1 MPRKFGAD
9 EEFLYSEDT
18 MLNIVNPYAGLLS
31 SEEEKKLGEQARTMG
46 LLNLASTLFAA
57 GGPSPVRQKL
67 GTAFAQGIPA
77 YMQGVQGTYEQ
88 GVNAMLTKEKI
99 EEMRRKRTEV
109 EQIRKLAPQLFQ
121 VTRAEPTTGAFDLGG
136 MGPVPEQPITGVRIN
151 RELLPAL
158 GALGPAGMEYASQV
172 AQFEKSLRPERVTLK
187 PGEQVIEPETGRVVA
202 KVAPTPDKVD
212 LGTHIAFYDP
222 QNPGKPIIT
231 LPKGKDP
238 KDLTS
243 TELQVGGQFNTQAAP
258 FISLGQNY
266 KKIETAAKNPSAA
279 GDISLIF
286 GYMKLLDPASVVREG
301 EFATA
306 QNAGNI
312 PESIYGMYNRAI
324 RGERLAP
331 TIREDF
337 LGQAKNLVRSQQEI
351 YKQTIEPRFDS
362 IVQSAKL
369 NKQNVMFNPFAGID
383 LTQTQTPQPQT
394 IKREIPTISQTMQSG
409 VTSGIKIRR
418 IGD

>member
-1 MPRKFGAD
+1 MATLQELLGGGLP
-9 EEFLYSEDT
+9 
-18 MLNIVNPYAGLLS
+18 PGLLS
-31 SEEEKKLGEQARTMG
+31 PAQQQAAEQRAQNALLTNLGFALLQSSRGQPGQRKPSIGQVIGQAGPVG
-46 LLNLASTLFAA
+46 LQAYQQSFDKTLADVLRS
-57 GGPSPVRQKL
+57 
-67 GTAFAQGIPA
+67 
-77 YMQGVQGTYEQ
+77 VQVAE
-88 GVNAMLTKEKI
+88 LK
-99 EEMRRKRTEV
+99 RKQDVAT
-109 EQIRKLAPQLFQ
+109 QLQTLAPKLLEAQ
-121 VTRAEPTTGAFDLGG
+121 RAPSQTIYDVEGETTVPGA
-136 MGPVPEQPITGVRIN
+136 ITGYGIN
-151 RELLPAL
+151 KQMLPAL
-158 GALGPAGMEYASQV
+158 MALGPEGMDYATKIS
-172 AQFEKSLRPERVTLK
+172 QFEKSLRPERVTLK

-222 QNPGKPIIT
+222 QNPGRPIIT

-243 TELQVGGQFNTQAAP
+243 IELQVGGQFNTQAAP

-312 PESIYGMYNRAI
+312 PESVYGMYNRAI

-362 IVQSAKL
+362 IVQSANL

-383 LTQTQTPQPQT
+383 LTQTQAPPSQT
-394 IKREIPTISQTMQSG
+394 TKREVPTISQTMQSG

>member
-1 MPRKFGAD
+1 MN
-9 EEFLYSEDT
+9 EELFKALG
-18 MLNIVNPYAGLLS
+18 LNPETAREKAFTQGLLGSIFQAAALSGPQARPVGTLQGLGQIGLAGLGAYES
-31 SEEEKKLGEQARTMG
+31 SFDKT
-46 LLNLASTLFAA
+46 LADAL
-57 GGPSPVRQKL
+57 R
-67 GTAFAQGIPA
+67 
-77 YMQGVQGTYEQ
+77 GVQVAE
-88 GVNAMLTKEKI
+88 LK
-99 EEMRRKRTEV
+99 RKQDVATQLRT
-109 EQIRKLAPQLFQ
+109 LAPKLLETQ
-121 VTRAEPTTGAFDLGG
+121 RAPSQTIYDVEGEATVPGA
-136 MGPVPEQPITGVRIN
+136 ITGYGIN
-151 RELLPAL
+151 KQMLPAL
-158 GALGPAGMEYASQV
+158 MALGPEGMDYAAKIS
-172 AQFEKSLRPERVTLK
+172 QFEKSLRPERVTLK

-222 QNPGKPIIT
+222 QNPGRPIIT

-312 PESIYGMYNRAI
+312 PESVYGMYNRAI

-362 IVQSAKL
+362 IVQSANL

-383 LTQTQTPQPQT
+383 LTQTQAPPSQT
-394 IKREIPTISQTMQSG
+394 TKREVPTISQTMQSG

>member
-1 MPRKFGAD
+1 MNEELFG
-9 EEFLYSEDT
+9 L
-18 MLNIVNPYAGLLS
+18 LGINPESAKEKAFTRGLLGAIAQAAALSGPQARPVGNLQGLGQIGLAGLGAYES
-31 SEEEKKLGEQARTMG
+31 SFDKT
-46 LLNLASTLFAA
+46 LADAL
-57 GGPSPVRQKL
+57 R
-67 GTAFAQGIPA
+67 
-77 YMQGVQGTYEQ
+77 GVQVAE
-88 GVNAMLTKEKI
+88 LK
-99 EEMRRKRTEV
+99 RKQDVATQLRT
-109 EQIRKLAPQLFQ
+109 LAPKLLETQ
-121 VTRAEPTTGAFDLGG
+121 RAPSQTIYDVEGEATVPGA
-136 MGPVPEQPITGVRIN
+136 ITGYGIN
-151 RELLPAL
+151 KQMLPAL
-158 GALGPAGMEYASQV
+158 MALGPEGMDYAAKIS
-172 AQFEKSLRPERVTLK
+172 QFEKSLRPERVTLK

-222 QNPGKPIIT
+222 QNPGRPIIT

-362 IVQSAKL
+362 IVQSANL

-383 LTQTQTPQPQT
+383 LTQTQAPPSQT
-394 IKREIPTISQTMQSG
+394 TKREVPTISQTMQSG

>member
-1 MPRKFGAD
+1 MATLQDFIGGGIP
-9 EEFLYSEDT
+9 
-18 MLNIVNPYAGLLS
+18 AGLLDPAQMQAAEQRAQNS
-31 SEEEKKLGEQARTMG
+31 ALINTFFSVLQASRGQPGQGRPGIGQIVGQAGPVGLQAYQQSFDRTLADALKGLQISE
-46 LLNLASTLFAA
+46 F
-57 GGPSPVRQKL
+57 
-67 GTAFAQGIPA
+67 
-77 YMQGVQGTYEQ
+77 
-88 GVNAMLTKEKI
+88 
-99 EEMRRKRTEV
+99 RRKQE
-109 EQIRKLAPQLFQ
+109 EAEKIRKLAPQVFQ

-158 GALGPAGMEYASQV
+158 GAIGPAGMEYASQV

-222 QNPGKPIIT
+222 QNPGRPIIT

-351 YKQTIEPRFDS
+351 YKQTIEPRFES
-362 IVQSAKL
+362 IVQSANL

-383 LTQTQTPQPQT
+383 LTQTQAPPSQT
-394 IKREIPTISQTMQSG
+394 TKREVPTISQTMQSG

>member
-1 MPRKFGAD
+1 MATLQDFIGGGIP
-9 EEFLYSEDT
+9 
-18 MLNIVNPYAGLLS
+18 AGLLDQEQMQAAEQRAQNS
-31 SEEEKKLGEQARTMG
+31 ALINTFFSVLQGSRGQPGQGRPGLGQIVGQAGPVG
-46 LLNLASTLFAA
+46 LQAYQQSFDKTLADALK
-57 GGPSPVRQKL
+57 GLQIQEL
-67 GTAFAQGIPA
+67 
-77 YMQGVQGTYEQ
+77 
-88 GVNAMLTKEKI
+88 
-99 EEMRRKRTEV
+99 RRKQE
-109 EQIRKLAPQLFQ
+109 EAEKIRKLAPQVFQ
-121 VTRAEPTTGAFDLGG
+121 VTRAEPTTGPFDLGG
-136 MGPVPEQPITGVRIN
+136 MGPVPEQPITGVRVN

-222 QNPGKPIIT
+222 QNPARPIIT

-394 IKREIPTISQTMQSG
+394 TKTEIPTIRQTMQSG

>member
-1 MPRKFGAD
+1 MATLNEILGG
-9 EEFLYSEDT
+9 DT
-18 MLNIVNPYAGLLS
+18 TLAGLL
-31 SEEEKKLGEQARTMG
+31 GADAQAQAEQRAQNAA
-46 LLNLASTLFAA
+46 LLNFGLNALLRSQGQPGQPRQGLGQILAAS
-57 GGPSPVRQKL
+57 
-67 GTAFAQGIPA
+67 GIPA
-77 YMQGVQGTYEQ
+77 VSAYQQSFDKTLTDAVKGLQVQE
-88 GVNAMLTKEKI
+88 LL
-99 EEMRRKRTEV
+99 RKRQES
-109 EQIRKLAPQLFQ
+109 EQIRKLAPQVFQ

-136 MGPVPEQPITGVRIN
+136 MGPVPEQPITGVRVN

-222 QNPGKPIIT
+222 QNPTKPIIT

-351 YKQTIEPRFDS
+351 YKQTIEPRFES
-362 IVQSAKL
+362 IVQSANL

-394 IKREIPTISQTMQSG
+394 TKREIPTISQTMQSG

>member
-1 MPRKFGAD
+1 M
-9 EEFLYSEDT
+9 EDDILSLLDPT
-18 MLNIVNPYAGLLS
+18 GGLRQRA
-31 SEEEKKLGEQARTMG
+31 EGQARSQG
-46 LLNLASTLFAA
+46 LLNLGFALLQASRGQPGQGKPSLGQVIGQAGPVGLQAYQQTFDKTLADA
-57 GGPSPVRQKL
+57 LRG
-67 GTAFAQGIPA
+67 
-77 YMQGVQGTYEQ
+77 MQIQ
-88 GVNAMLTKEKI
+88 
-99 EEMRRKRTEV
+99 EMKKKQAEA
-109 EQIRKLAPQLFQ
+109 EQIRRIAPQVFQ

-136 MGPVPEQPITGVRIN
+136 MGPVPEQPITGVRVN

-158 GALGPAGMEYASQV
+158 AALGPSGMEYASQV

-222 QNPGKPIIT
+222 QNPGRPIIT

-312 PESIYGMYNRAI
+312 PESVYGMYNRAV

-337 LGQAKNLVRSQQEI
+337 LSQAKNLVRSQQEI
-351 YKQTIEPRFDS
+351 YQQTVEPRFDS
-362 IVQSAKL
+362 IVRSANL

-383 LTQTQTPQPQT
+383 ITPTQAQPQAT
-394 IKREIPTISQTMQSG
+394 KKEIPTVSQMMQGG
-409 VTSGIKIRR
+409 VTGGITVRR
-418 IGD
+418 IRD

>member
-1 MPRKFGAD
+1 MATLQDFIGGGIP
-9 EEFLYSEDT
+9 
-18 MLNIVNPYAGLLS
+18 AGLLDPAQQQAAEQRAQNS
-31 SEEEKKLGEQARTMG
+31 ALINTFFSVLQASRGQPGQGRPGIGQIVGQAGPVGLQAYQQSFDRTLADTLKGLQVSE
-46 LLNLASTLFAA
+46 F
-57 GGPSPVRQKL
+57 
-67 GTAFAQGIPA
+67 
-77 YMQGVQGTYEQ
+77 
-88 GVNAMLTKEKI
+88 
-99 EEMRRKRTEV
+99 RRKQE
-109 EQIRKLAPQLFQ
+109 EAEKIRKLAPQVFQ

-136 MGPVPEQPITGVRIN
+136 MGPVPEQPITGVRVN

-222 QNPGKPIIT
+222 QNPGRPIIT

-362 IVQSAKL
+362 IVQSANL

-383 LTQTQTPQPQT
+383 LTQTQAPPSQT
-394 IKREIPTISQTMQSG
+394 TKREVPTISQTMQSG

>member
-1 MPRKFGAD
+1 MATLQELLGGGLP
-9 EEFLYSEDT
+9 
-18 MLNIVNPYAGLLS
+18 PGLLS
-31 SEEEKKLGEQARTMG
+31 PAQQQAAEQRAQNALLTNLGFALLQSSRGQPGQGKPSLGQAIGQAGPVG
-46 LLNLASTLFAA
+46 LQAYQQSFDKTLADVLRS
-57 GGPSPVRQKL
+57 
-67 GTAFAQGIPA
+67 
-77 YMQGVQGTYEQ
+77 VQVAE
-88 GVNAMLTKEKI
+88 LK
-99 EEMRRKRTEV
+99 RKQDVAT
-109 EQIRKLAPQLFQ
+109 QLQTLAPKFLEAQ
-121 VTRAEPTTGAFDLGG
+121 RAPSQTIYDVEGETTVPGA
-136 MGPVPEQPITGVRIN
+136 ITGYGIN
-151 RELLPAL
+151 KQMLPAL
-158 GALGPAGMEYASQV
+158 MALGPEGMDYATKIS
-172 AQFEKSLRPERVTLK
+172 QFEKSLRPERVTLK

-222 QNPGKPIIT
+222 QNPGRPIIT

-243 TELQVGGQFNTQAAP
+243 IELQVGGQFNTQAAP

-312 PESIYGMYNRAI
+312 PESVYGMYNRAI

-362 IVQSAKL
+362 IVQSANL

-383 LTQTQTPQPQT
+383 LTQTQAPPSQT
-394 IKREIPTISQTMQSG
+394 TKREVPTISQTMQSG

>member
-1 MPRKFGAD
+1 MNEELFGLLGIKPETAR
-9 EEFLYSEDT
+9 EKAFTQGLLGAIAQAAALSGPQARPVGN
-18 MLNIVNPYAGLLS
+18 LQGLGQIGLAGLGAYES
-31 SEEEKKLGEQARTMG
+31 SFDKT
-46 LLNLASTLFAA
+46 LADAL
-57 GGPSPVRQKL
+57 R
-67 GTAFAQGIPA
+67 
-77 YMQGVQGTYEQ
+77 GVQVAE
-88 GVNAMLTKEKI
+88 LK
-99 EEMRRKRTEV
+99 RKQDVATQLRT
-109 EQIRKLAPQLFQ
+109 LAPKLLETQ
-121 VTRAEPTTGAFDLGG
+121 RAPSQTIYDVEGEATVPGA
-136 MGPVPEQPITGVRIN
+136 ITGYGIN
-151 RELLPAL
+151 KQMLPAL
-158 GALGPAGMEYASQV
+158 MALGPEGMDYAAKIS
-172 AQFEKSLRPERVTLK
+172 QFEKSLRPERVTLK

-222 QNPGKPIIT
+222 QNPGRPIIT

-312 PESIYGMYNRAI
+312 PESVYGMYNRAI

-362 IVQSAKL
+362 IVQSANL

-383 LTQTQTPQPQT
+383 LTQTQAPPSQT
-394 IKREIPTISQTMQSG
+394 TKREVPTISQTMQSG

>member
-1 MPRKFGAD
+1 M
-9 EEFLYSEDT
+9 
-18 MLNIVNPYAGLLS
+18 
-31 SEEEKKLGEQARTMG
+31 
-46 LLNLASTLFAA
+46 
-57 GGPSPVRQKL
+57 
-67 GTAFAQGIPA
+67 
-77 YMQGVQGTYEQ
+77 
-88 GVNAMLTKEKI
+88 
-99 EEMRRKRTEV
+99 
-109 EQIRKLAPQLFQ
+109 
-121 VTRAEPTTGAFDLGG
+121 
-136 MGPVPEQPITGVRIN
+136 
-151 RELLPAL
+151 LPAL
-158 GALGPAGMEYASQV
+158 MALGPEGMDYAAKIS
-172 AQFEKSLRPERVTLK
+172 QFEKSLRPERVTLK

-222 QNPGKPIIT
+222 QNPGRPIIT

-312 PESIYGMYNRAI
+312 PESVYGMYNRAI

-362 IVQSAKL
+362 IVQSANL

-383 LTQTQTPQPQT
+383 LTQTQAPPSQT
-394 IKREIPTISQTMQSG
+394 TKREVPTISQTMQSG

>member
-1 MPRKFGAD
+1 MATLQDFIGGGIP
-9 EEFLYSEDT
+9 
-18 MLNIVNPYAGLLS
+18 AGLLDPAQMQAAEQRAQNS
-31 SEEEKKLGEQARTMG
+31 ALINTFFSVLQASRGQPGQGRPGLGQIVGQAGPVGLQAYQQSFDRTLADTLKGLQVSE
-46 LLNLASTLFAA
+46 F
-57 GGPSPVRQKL
+57 
-67 GTAFAQGIPA
+67 
-77 YMQGVQGTYEQ
+77 
-88 GVNAMLTKEKI
+88 
-99 EEMRRKRTEV
+99 RRKQE
-109 EQIRKLAPQLFQ
+109 EAEKIRKLAPQVFQ

-136 MGPVPEQPITGVRIN
+136 MGPVPEQPITGVRVN

-222 QNPGKPIIT
+222 QNPGRPIIT

-362 IVQSAKL
+362 IVQSANL

-383 LTQTQTPQPQT
+383 LTQTQAPPSQT
-394 IKREIPTISQTMQSG
+394 TKREVPTISQTMQSG

>member
-1 MPRKFGAD
+1 MATLQDFIGGGIP
-9 EEFLYSEDT
+9 
-18 MLNIVNPYAGLLS
+18 AGLLDPAQMQAAEQRAQNS
-31 SEEEKKLGEQARTMG
+31 ALINTFFSVLQASRGQPGQGRPGIGQIVGQAGPVGLQAYQQSFDRTLADTLKGLQVSE
-46 LLNLASTLFAA
+46 F
-57 GGPSPVRQKL
+57 
-67 GTAFAQGIPA
+67 
-77 YMQGVQGTYEQ
+77 
-88 GVNAMLTKEKI
+88 
-99 EEMRRKRTEV
+99 RRKQE
-109 EQIRKLAPQLFQ
+109 EAEKIRKLAPQVFQ

-136 MGPVPEQPITGVRIN
+136 MGPVPEQPITGVRVN

-222 QNPGKPIIT
+222 QNPGRPIIT

-243 TELQVGGQFNTQAAP
+243 IELQVGGQFNTQAAP

-312 PESIYGMYNRAI
+312 PESVYGMYNRAI

-362 IVQSAKL
+362 IVQSANL

-383 LTQTQTPQPQT
+383 LTQTQAPPSQT
-394 IKREIPTISQTMQSG
+394 TKREVPTISQTMQSG

>member
-1 MPRKFGAD
+1 MATLQELLGGGLP
-9 EEFLYSEDT
+9 
-18 MLNIVNPYAGLLS
+18 PGLLS
-31 SEEEKKLGEQARTMG
+31 PAQQQAAEQRAQNALLTNLGFALLQSSRGQPGQGKPSLGQAIGQAGPVG
-46 LLNLASTLFAA
+46 LQAYQQSFDKTLADVLRS
-57 GGPSPVRQKL
+57 
-67 GTAFAQGIPA
+67 
-77 YMQGVQGTYEQ
+77 VQVAE
-88 GVNAMLTKEKI
+88 LK
-99 EEMRRKRTEV
+99 RKQDVAT
-109 EQIRKLAPQLFQ
+109 QLQTLAPKLLEAQ
-121 VTRAEPTTGAFDLGG
+121 RAPSQTIYDVEGETTVPGA
-136 MGPVPEQPITGVRIN
+136 ITGYGIN
-151 RELLPAL
+151 KQMLPAL
-158 GALGPAGMEYASQV
+158 MALGPEGMDYATKIS
-172 AQFEKSLRPERVTLK
+172 QFEKSLRPERVTLK

-222 QNPGKPIIT
+222 QNPGRPIIT

-243 TELQVGGQFNTQAAP
+243 IELQVGGQFNTQAAP

-312 PESIYGMYNRAI
+312 PESVYGMYNRAI

-362 IVQSAKL
+362 IVQSANL

-383 LTQTQTPQPQT
+383 LTQTQAPPSQT
-394 IKREIPTISQTMQSG
+394 TKREVPTISQTMQSG

>member
-1 MPRKFGAD
+1 MN
-9 EEFLYSEDT
+9 EELLKALG
-18 MLNIVNPYAGLLS
+18 LNPETAKEKAFTQGLLGAIFQAAS
-31 SEEEKKLGEQARTMG
+31 LSGPQAR
-46 LLNLASTLFAA
+46 
-57 GGPSPVRQKL
+57 PV
-67 GTAFAQGIPA
+67 GTAQGLGQIGLTA
-77 YMQGVQGTYEQ
+77 LGRYESSFDKTLQ
-88 GVNAMLTKEKI
+88 DAIKGLQVKDLLEKRKES
-99 EEMRRKRTEV
+99 
-109 EQIRKLAPQLFQ
+109 EQIRRLAPQLFQ
-121 VTRAEPTTGAFDLGG
+121 TTRAPSQTIYDVEGETTIPGA
-136 MGPVPEQPITGVRIN
+136 VTGVSVN

-158 GALGPAGMEYASQV
+158 GALGPAGMEYASKV
-172 AQFEKSLRPERVTLK
+172 AEFEKSLRPERVTLK
-187 PGEQVIEPETGRVVA
+187 PGEQVIEPSTGRVVA

-312 PESIYGMYNRAI
+312 PESVYGMYNRAI

-362 IVQSAKL
+362 IVKDANL

-383 LTQTQTPQPQT
+383 LTS
-394 IKREIPTISQTMQSG
+394 SQTSPLAAEAPAAPSG
-409 VTSGIKIRR
+409 APKGSLRSILFPDRK
-418 IGD
+418 

>member
-1 MPRKFGAD
+1 MNEELFGLLGIKPETAR
-9 EEFLYSEDT
+9 EKAFTQGLLGAIAQAAALSGPQARPVGN
-18 MLNIVNPYAGLLS
+18 LQGLGQIGLAGLGGYESAMDKTLTDAI
-31 SEEEKKLGEQARTMG
+31 KG
-46 LLNLASTLFAA
+46 LQVKDLITKQ
-57 GGPSPVRQKL
+57 RE
-67 GTAFAQGIPA
+67 AQQLRA
-77 YMQGVQGTYEQ
+77 
-88 GVNAMLTKEKI
+88 L
-99 EEMRRKRTEV
+99 
-109 EQIRKLAPQLFQ
+109 LPQVFQ
-121 VTRAEPTTGAFDLGG
+121 TTRAPSQTIYDVEGETTVPGA
-136 MGPVPEQPITGVRIN
+136 VTGYAIN
-151 RELLPAL
+151 KQMLPAL
-158 GALGPAGMEYASQV
+158 MALGPAGMDYAAKIS
-172 AQFEKSLRPERVTLK
+172 QFEKSLRPERVTLK

-312 PESIYGMYNRAI
+312 PESVYGMYNRAI

-362 IVQSAKL
+362 IVQSANL

-383 LTQTQTPQPQT
+383 LTPTQAPPSQTTQ
-394 IKREIPTISQTMQSG
+394 REVPTIRQTMQSG

>member
-1 MPRKFGAD
+1 MATLQDFIGGGIP
-9 EEFLYSEDT
+9 
-18 MLNIVNPYAGLLS
+18 AGLLDPAQMQAAEQRAQNS
-31 SEEEKKLGEQARTMG
+31 ALINTFFSVLQASRGQPGQGRPGIGQIVGQAGPVGLQAYQQSFDKTLADTLKGLQVSE
-46 LLNLASTLFAA
+46 F
-57 GGPSPVRQKL
+57 
-67 GTAFAQGIPA
+67 
-77 YMQGVQGTYEQ
+77 
-88 GVNAMLTKEKI
+88 
-99 EEMRRKRTEV
+99 RRKQE
-109 EQIRKLAPQLFQ
+109 EAEKIRKLAPQVFQ

-136 MGPVPEQPITGVRIN
+136 MGPVPEQPITGVRVN

-222 QNPGKPIIT
+222 QNPGRPIIT

-362 IVQSAKL
+362 IVQSANL

-383 LTQTQTPQPQT
+383 LTQTQAPPSQT
-394 IKREIPTISQTMQSG
+394 TKREVPTISQTMQSG

>member
-1 MPRKFGAD
+1 MNEELFG
-9 EEFLYSEDT
+9 L
-18 MLNIVNPYAGLLS
+18 LGINPESAKEKAFTRGLLGAIAQAAALSGPQARPVGNLQGLGQIGLAGLGAYES
-31 SEEEKKLGEQARTMG
+31 SFDKT
-46 LLNLASTLFAA
+46 LADAL
-57 GGPSPVRQKL
+57 R
-67 GTAFAQGIPA
+67 
-77 YMQGVQGTYEQ
+77 GVQVAE
-88 GVNAMLTKEKI
+88 LK
-99 EEMRRKRTEV
+99 RKQDVATQLRT
-109 EQIRKLAPQLFQ
+109 LAPKLLETQ
-121 VTRAEPTTGAFDLGG
+121 RAPSQTIYDVEGETTVPGA
-136 MGPVPEQPITGVRIN
+136 ITGYGIN
-151 RELLPAL
+151 KQMLPAL
-158 GALGPAGMEYASQV
+158 MALGPEGMDYAAKIS
-172 AQFEKSLRPERVTLK
+172 QFEKSLRPERVTLK

-222 QNPGKPIIT
+222 QNPGRPIIT

-362 IVQSAKL
+362 IVQSANL

-383 LTQTQTPQPQT
+383 LTQTQAPPSQT
-394 IKREIPTISQTMQSG
+394 TKREVPTISQTMQSG

>member
-1 MPRKFGAD
+1 MNEELFG
-9 EEFLYSEDT
+9 L
-18 MLNIVNPYAGLLS
+18 LGINPESAKEKAFTKGLLGAIAQAAALSGPQARPVGNLQGLGQIGLAGLGAYES
-31 SEEEKKLGEQARTMG
+31 SFDKT
-46 LLNLASTLFAA
+46 LADAL
-57 GGPSPVRQKL
+57 R
-67 GTAFAQGIPA
+67 
-77 YMQGVQGTYEQ
+77 GVQVAE
-88 GVNAMLTKEKI
+88 LK
-99 EEMRRKRTEV
+99 RKQDVATQLRT
-109 EQIRKLAPQLFQ
+109 LAPKLLETQ
-121 VTRAEPTTGAFDLGG
+121 RAPSQTIYDVEGEATVPGA
-136 MGPVPEQPITGVRIN
+136 ITGYGIN
-151 RELLPAL
+151 KQMLPAL
-158 GALGPAGMEYASQV
+158 MALGPEGMDYAAKIS
-172 AQFEKSLRPERVTLK
+172 QFEKSLRPERVTLK

-222 QNPGKPIIT
+222 QNPGRPIIT

-312 PESIYGMYNRAI
+312 PESVYGMYNRAI

-362 IVQSAKL
+362 IVQSANL

-383 LTQTQTPQPQT
+383 LTQTQAPPSQT
-394 IKREIPTISQTMQSG
+394 TKREVPTISQTMQSG

>member
-1 MPRKFGAD
+1 MNEELFG
-9 EEFLYSEDT
+9 L
-18 MLNIVNPYAGLLS
+18 LGINPESAKEKAFTRGLLGAIAQAAALSGPQARPVGNLQGLGQIGLAGLGAYES
-31 SEEEKKLGEQARTMG
+31 SFDKT
-46 LLNLASTLFAA
+46 LADAL
-57 GGPSPVRQKL
+57 R
-67 GTAFAQGIPA
+67 
-77 YMQGVQGTYEQ
+77 GVQVAE
-88 GVNAMLTKEKI
+88 LK
-99 EEMRRKRTEV
+99 RKQDVATQLRT
-109 EQIRKLAPQLFQ
+109 LAPKLLETQ
-121 VTRAEPTTGAFDLGG
+121 RAPSQTIYDVEGETTVPGA
-136 MGPVPEQPITGVRIN
+136 ITGYGIN
-151 RELLPAL
+151 KQMLPAL
-158 GALGPAGMEYASQV
+158 MALGPEGMDYAAKIS
-172 AQFEKSLRPERVTLK
+172 QFEKSLRPERVTLK

-222 QNPGKPIIT
+222 QNPSRPIIT

-312 PESIYGMYNRAI
+312 PESVYGMYNRAI

-362 IVQSAKL
+362 IVQSANL

-383 LTQTQTPQPQT
+383 LTQTQAPPSQT
-394 IKREIPTISQTMQSG
+394 TKREVPTISQTMQSG

>member
-1 MPRKFGAD
+1 MATLQDFIGGGIP
-9 EEFLYSEDT
+9 
-18 MLNIVNPYAGLLS
+18 AGLLDPAQMQAAEQRAQNS
-31 SEEEKKLGEQARTMG
+31 ALINTFFSVLQASRGQPGQGRPGIGQIVGQAGPVGLQAYQQSFDRTLADTLKGLQVSE
-46 LLNLASTLFAA
+46 F
-57 GGPSPVRQKL
+57 
-67 GTAFAQGIPA
+67 
-77 YMQGVQGTYEQ
+77 
-88 GVNAMLTKEKI
+88 
-99 EEMRRKRTEV
+99 RRKQE
-109 EQIRKLAPQLFQ
+109 EAEKIRKLAPQVFQ

-222 QNPGKPIIT
+222 QNPGRPIIT

-243 TELQVGGQFNTQAAP
+243 IELQVGGQFNTQAAP

-312 PESIYGMYNRAI
+312 PESVYGMYNRAI

-362 IVQSAKL
+362 IVQSANL

-383 LTQTQTPQPQT
+383 LTQTQAPPSQT
-394 IKREIPTISQTMQSG
+394 TKREVPTISQTMQSG

>member
-1 MPRKFGAD
+1 MNEELFG
-9 EEFLYSEDT
+9 L
-18 MLNIVNPYAGLLS
+18 LGINPESAKEKAFTRGLLGAIAQAAALSGPQARPVGNLQGLGQIGLAGLGAYES
-31 SEEEKKLGEQARTMG
+31 SFDKT
-46 LLNLASTLFAA
+46 LADAL
-57 GGPSPVRQKL
+57 R
-67 GTAFAQGIPA
+67 
-77 YMQGVQGTYEQ
+77 GVQVAE
-88 GVNAMLTKEKI
+88 LK
-99 EEMRRKRTEV
+99 RKQDVATQLRT
-109 EQIRKLAPQLFQ
+109 LAPKLLETQ
-121 VTRAEPTTGAFDLGG
+121 RAPSQTIYDVEGEATVPGA
-136 MGPVPEQPITGVRIN
+136 ITGYGIN
-151 RELLPAL
+151 KQMLPAL
-158 GALGPAGMEYASQV
+158 MALGPEGMDYAAKIS
-172 AQFEKSLRPERVTLK
+172 QFEKSLRPERVTLK

-222 QNPGKPIIT
+222 QNPGRPIIT

-312 PESIYGMYNRAI
+312 PESVYGMYNRAI

-362 IVQSAKL
+362 IVQSANL

-383 LTQTQTPQPQT
+383 LTQTQAPPSQT
-394 IKREIPTISQTMQSG
+394 TKREVPTISQTMQSG